1 MPLVGRNG
9 SNRVDVINTTG
20 NPVNTQSVINGVVTP
35 APMGLGME
43 MRTRAGL
50 YPEILK
56 SARSVYNQTNNITTT
71 ERSFGIPS
79 GAAQNIYTRLTGTT
93 GSGLQISSSSLA
105 DNGTTATG
113 ALTIYIEGLYIS
125 GNDWIERGTY
135 STPTTLNGRTAVQ
148 IGTDVDWY
156 RINKIWVLTTGSGS
170 KNAGD
175 LYISPLG
182 QALSLGVPTGNT
194 LQAVIAGYGN
204 SSGGFFSVAS
214 NQRFEYC
221 KGNFWMDPAKAI
233 RVHET
238 FFQDFNGSANT
249 ADMTEYEVGLYP
261 SETVSFDYTAAA
273 PYTTKTD
280 ISLTIKTTTG
290 SADAA
295 TYYVEYLLVDATKV
309 NN

>member
-1 MPLVGRNG
+1 MPLAGRGGVN
-9 SNRVDVINTTG
+9 NVNNTLK
-20 NPVNTQSVINGVVTP
+20 VEQVLNGVSTP

-56 SARSVYNQTNNITTT
+56 SARSIYNQTDNITTT
-71 ERSFGIPS
+71 ERSFGMPDNS
-79 GAAQNIYTRLTGTT
+79 SQDIYTRLTGTT

-105 DNGTTATG
+105 DNGTSATG

-125 GNDWIERGTY
+125 GNDWIERSTY

-148 IGTDVDWY
+148 IGSDVDWY
-156 RINKIWVLTTGSGS
+156 RINKIWVLTTGSGN

-182 QALSLGVPTGNT
+182 QSLSLGVPTGNI
-194 LQAVIAGYGN
+194 LQAMIAGYGN
-204 SSGGFFSVAS
+204 STGGFFSVAS

-221 KGNFWMDPAKAI
+221 KGNFWMDPTKAI
-233 RVHET
+233 RIHET
-238 FFQDFNGSANT
+238 FFQDFGGSANT
-249 ADMTEYEVGLYP
+249 ADMSEYEVGLYP

-273 PYTTKTD
+273 PYTEKTD
-280 ISLTIKTTTG
+280 ISLTIRTTNGT
-290 SADAA
+290 ADAA
-295 TYYVEYLLVDATKV
+295 VLYVEYLLSNATKV